1 MVRYYDGERS
11 AVGSVDMARPL
22 REFHLTEDLNTQ
34 WANQER
40 FTVPLATYFAR
51 TVGMTTEESGTV
63 PLLVAERD
71 TLAPQ
76 PNCELEKVGQLLFD
90 KYEKLVDTDPDLATM
105 FLLQAAKF
113 KPELAQKHW
122 GGDALK
128 TLKDVLGA
136 DDAQEQV
143 STTARGRRLWL
154 GYCCSHRWCCVA
166 GVGMHH
172 AGRVGRAVHE
182 RRGAGGGGRGGGGVR
197 AWVEQ
202 HGLHAARAAGGPGR
216 APAVAEGAAL
226 GDVPVAHQVGVRR
239 LPGPPPRH
247 LLFRVRLPIPPAS
260 SPL

>member
-136 DDAQEQV
+136 DDAQDQV
-143 STTARGRRLWL
+143 STPL
-154 GYCCSHRWCCVA
+154 A
-166 GVGMHH
+166 GDGS
-172 AGRVGRAVHE
+172 GSG
-182 RRGAGGGGRGGGGVR
+182 
-197 AWVEQ
+197 W
-202 HGLHAARAAGGPGR
+202 
-216 APAVAEGAAL
+216 AAL
-226 GDVPVAHQVGVRR
+226 LTPMALCCRCRHAPRR
-239 LPGPPPRH
+239 
-247 LLFRVRLPIPPAS
+247 V
-260 SPL
+260 SPSRSA

>member
-143 STTARGRRLWL
+143 STAARGRLWPRCAAL
-154 GYCCSHRWCCVA
+154 LTPMALCRATSARSAGATLSPRTEPSTSRCSHSQTPRRARCSA
-166 GVGMHH
+166 GC
-172 AGRVGRAVHE
+172 
-182 RRGAGGGGRGGGGVR
+182 
-197 AWVEQ
+197 
-202 HGLHAARAAGGPGR
+202 LTT
-216 APAVAEGAAL
+216 
-226 GDVPVAHQVGVRR
+226 
-239 LPGPPPRH
+239 
-247 LLFRVRLPIPPAS
+247 FC
-260 SPL
+260 